1 MSIFEYTTS
10 IVAIVLG
17 LSIANL
23 LRKFSDLILAE
34 HKFNRKFIP
43 LIWCCILILMVLGYF
58 WAFWHIF
65 NNSENM
71 SIWGFVLVPF
81 LHCAL
86 LYLATEFLPISKN
99 IERDPT
105 VVICEGRRP
114 FFFTLGLLILA
125 MSSTSFVGPSL
136 GINYSQP
143 VVEIALGFLMVIPV
157 VIGFRYSG
165 YVSQLTAMLTFSFL
179 FVVQELTQ
187 RAIS

>member
-23 LRKFSDLILAE
+23 LRKFFDLILAE

-81 LHCAL
+81 FHCAL

-99 IERDPT
+99 IGRDPT
-105 VVICEGRRP
+105 VVICEARRP
-114 FFFTLGLLILA
+114 FF
-125 MSSTSFVGPSL
+125 SL
-136 GINYSQP
+136 
-143 VVEIALGFLMVIPV
+143 
-157 VIGFRYSG
+157 
-165 YVSQLTAMLTFSFL
+165 
-179 FVVQELTQ
+179 
-187 RAIS
+187 

>member
-1 MSIFEYTTS
+1 LGLRRSSIFALCVALFGHRVFAHQQEYRKR
-10 IVAIVLG
+10 L
-17 LSIANL
+17 NRCD
-23 LRKFSDLILAE
+23 LR
-34 HKFNRKFIP
+34 RQ
-43 LIWCCILILMVLGYF
+43 
-58 WAFWHIF
+58 
-65 NNSENM
+65 
-71 SIWGFVLVPF
+71 
-81 LHCAL
+81 
-86 LYLATEFLPISKN
+86 TPI
-99 IERDPT
+99 
-105 VVICEGRRP
+105 
-114 FFFTLGLLILA
+114 FFTLGLLTLA